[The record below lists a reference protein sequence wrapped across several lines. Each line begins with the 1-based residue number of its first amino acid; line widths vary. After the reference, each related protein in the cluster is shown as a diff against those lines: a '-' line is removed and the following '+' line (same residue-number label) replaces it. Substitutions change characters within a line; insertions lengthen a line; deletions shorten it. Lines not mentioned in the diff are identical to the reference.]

1 MSDDAVTTKE
11 KVYFSSKQAEEVGFE
26 KFARRQAALQG
37 IHVLI
42 LDHMRIRHVTNGE
55 DDAIRDACQ
64 DITELDI
71 GGNLFESFNE
81 ILGLVTLLP
90 KLTHLILDGN
100 RFTIRPDN
108 DPITLP
114 QLSSLSLSNTL
125 LQQDNQTLGLMVSRH
140 FPGIKTL
147 RIADD
152 EARTTSSLGVEALPA
167 HITALDLSS
176 NSYSTL
182 SDLQH
187 LSHCHELQKLNV
199 EKCHIVGVG
208 ERGTVVSSSSTSIDL
223 AHNSIESWDVI
234 DALHVAFPAMTQL
247 RMTGNPIYN
256 NLKSATGKKLMAED
270 AYMLTIARLPQ
281 LDMLNYSKI
290 TEKERL
296 NADKYYL
303 HEITAELA
311 AADPDGRHEIL
322 DKHPR
327 WSELCEEYGEP
338 AIPGKIFPVTLLTL
352 RMRLGEHQR
361 ARTDAWQTP

>member
-208 ERGTVVSSSSTSIDL
+208 ERGTVVSSSSTSLDL

-311 AADPDGRHEIL
+311 AADLDRRHEIL